1 MYLCYFNHKV
11 YQLLTRVQTPYVGLH
26 KIRQLRIPSP
36 KLKII
41 AYNDGLPFKSWL
53 ISIILIIK
61 LMSLSNKS
69 QITYLVQFVLL
80 WRSGHTYQVRI
91 YVEKYC

>member
-1 MYLCYFNHKV
+1 MYSCYFNLKV

-36 KLKII
+36 KLKIT
-41 AYNDGLPFKSWL
+41 AYNEGLPFKSWL
-53 ISIILIIK
+53 ISILLTIK
-61 LMSLSNKS
+61 LMSVSNKS

-91 YVEKYC
+91 HVEKYC